1 MPDQGESYYE
11 VLNVKRDASPEEI
24 TASYR
29 KLAKVLHPD
38 VCGSPEA
45 EELFK
50 GFTPDVAVIDLMME
64 NDDDGFVLAYRL
76 KRTFPDCAVIMVT
89 NVTGETGLEFPRVDD
104 SAGWITADAVLSKPV
119 RFEQI
124 EEELKKIGKG

>member
-1 MPDQGESYYE
+1 MTDITRVLIVDDDPDFLEQMELMFKSRGYE
-11 VLNVKRDASPEEI
+11 TL
-24 TASYR
+24 TAPGR
-29 KLAKVLHPD
+29 KQ
-38 VCGSPEA
+38 A

-50 GFTPDVAVIDLMME
+50 GFSPDVAVIDLMME

-76 KRTFPDCAVIMVT
+76 KRTFPECAVIMVT

-124 EEELKKIGKG
+124 EEELKKMGKG